1 MSEFVKKTQQ
11 IIAPSLGAF
20 GKCTYNFNKVVS
32 LLSRNNLTVGQTLT
46 GTVTFAKDELG
57 RKVDIYNLQY
67 IVCEA
72 PKRNSKEKDKPKP
85 NDEYTDAYKDFL
97 VNWIGKLEGEK
108 LEEAYEQASSRFPD
122 CAAVHAAYLLAL
134 DPASEPKHLPN
145 ANETP
150 EVTTAWCQ
158 QIITI
163 SKKVT
168 SMIDQEKLLAFF
180 GIRNDTRPDA
190 NKIKQ
195 ENEKLRGYLVD
206 ALCRRG
212 TALCRLYLLATPGAA
227 RDSLMESLRA
237 NTADL
242 LKLVDFTDSKGNIWV
257 RQQIVTEDCS
267 KMYGQNSNTSF

>member
-1 MSEFVKKTQQ
+1 YSVKLEKGEYVLRLNVRHESRSLLEKLLELPVLLQQ
-11 IIAPSLGAF
+11 KLPVPLLLDVYGDHHQALIGGKKLTATTVLSDAPVPVYFAALPPE
-20 GKCTYNFNKVVS
+20 K
-32 LLSRNNLTVGQTLT
+32 LSRNNLTVGQTLT

-150 EVTTAWCQ
+150 EVTTAW
-158 QIITI
+158 
-163 SKKVT
+163 
-168 SMIDQEKLLAFF
+168 
-180 GIRNDTRPDA
+180 
-190 NKIKQ
+190 
-195 ENEKLRGYLVD
+195 
-206 ALCRRG
+206 
-212 TALCRLYLLATPGAA
+212 
-227 RDSLMESLRA
+227 
-237 NTADL
+237 
-242 LKLVDFTDSKGNIWV
+242 
-257 RQQIVTEDCS
+257 
-267 KMYGQNSNTSF
+267 